1 MTIQPLRFFPD
12 FFIVGAPRCGT
23 TSLSRY
29 LARHPQICFSEPK
42 EPHYFSQVSK
52 DFSTLEV
59 QENYLARFFRHRQ
72 NSHQAVGE
80 GSVSYLYSQQAIDQ
94 ILKFNPRAKFIAMVR
109 NPIDMIHSYHYRL
122 LFTLDEDV
130 QDFATA
136 WSLQE
141 TRARGQQ
148 IPKRCREPRFLQY
161 AKVAMLGEQIEGLY
175 EKAGREQSLV
185 IVFDDLITQTEKVYQ
200 QALDFLQVD
209 SDGRKTFPRKM
220 ASKSY
225 RFLWLQHLLY
235 RPPKPVM
242 RIAATPKTEEKQNA
256 TKKPL
261 VKRLRKRLSKINTIK
276 RKPPPLDEVMRTKLK
291 GTFSGDIQ
299 RLANL
304 LDRDLSHWT

>member
-1 MTIQPLRFFPD
+1 MTIQPLSFFPD

-29 LARHPQICFSEPK
+29 LARHPQISFSEPK

-136 WSLQE
+136 WSLHE
-141 TRARGQQ
+141 T
-148 IPKRCREPRFLQY
+148 E
-161 AKVAMLGEQIEGLY
+161 E
-175 EKAGREQSLV
+175 
-185 IVFDDLITQTEKVYQ
+185 VYQ

-209 SDGRKTFPRKM
+209 SDGRKFFPRKM

-235 RPPKPVM
+235 RPPKPVI
-242 RIAATPKTEEKQNA
+242 RIAAAPKAQEKQNA

-261 VKRLRKRLSKINTIK
+261 LKRLRKRLAKINTIK
-276 RKPPPLDEVMRTKLK
+276 RKPPPLDDAMRTKLR
-291 GTFSGDIQ
+291 GTFSSDIQ

-304 LDRDLSHWT
+304 LDRDLSHWLQ